1 MGALGIIGALGADSK
16 ESHAG
21 LGVSC
26 VEGGGGN
33 CNAFSFP
40 KWVCEGS
47 RDRERLRFIGVVV

>member
-1 MGALGIIGALGADSK
+1 VGALGILGAFGADSK

-33 CNAFSFP
+33 GNAISFP
-40 KWVCEGS
+40 KWVCEDS
-47 RDRERLRFIGVVV
+47 RGRERLRFIGVVI